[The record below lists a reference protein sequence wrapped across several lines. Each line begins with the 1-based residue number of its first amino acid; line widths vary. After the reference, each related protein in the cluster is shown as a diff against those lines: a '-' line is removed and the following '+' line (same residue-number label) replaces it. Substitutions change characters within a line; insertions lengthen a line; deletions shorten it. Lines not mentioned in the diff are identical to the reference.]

1 MKMLRILLV
10 IGLVCGLTHRATA
23 DDFQMIVVDPLPS
36 YQVFQITNTSFD
48 FFFIAP
54 CISPGQIP
62 SGANYDACF
71 TGQNE
76 TGSVLTSLTIA
87 VANNIGN
94 QTAGCS
100 PSGLNN
106 QQGQPIDIFSTISC
120 GPGPGGVGYLLTY
133 SGGNIPTGGIFT
145 IAEQGATPADFG
157 DVHAAAGT
165 AAATP
170 EPGSLILLSTGML
183 SAGSYLFG
191 GRRRRA
197 ASLS

>member
-10 IGLVCGLTHRATA
+10 IALVCGLTHRAKA

-36 YQVFQITNTSFD
+36 YPVFQITDTSFD

-76 TGSVLTSLTIA
+76 TGMVLTSLTIA
-87 VANNIGN
+87 VANTIGN

-100 PSGLNN
+100 PSGLTN
-106 QQGQPIDIFSTISC
+106 QQGQPLDIFSSISC
-120 GPGPGGVGYLLTY
+120 GPGPDGVGYLLTY
-133 SGGNIPTGGIFT
+133 SGGDIPLDGIFT

-157 DVHAAAGT
+157 DVHAVAGT
-165 AAATP
+165 AATP
-170 EPGSLILLSTGML
+170 EPESFLLLSTGVL
-183 SAGSYLFG
+183 SASSYLFA
-191 GRRRRA
+191 GRRRRG
-197 ASLS
+197 SSRP